1 VSELSRERY
10 ALLYGPT
17 AGDRIRL
24 ADTSLLIEVE
34 RDLCAGGDEAVFGG
48 GKVIRESMGQ
58 AVACRASGTP
68 DLVITGAVILDH
80 WGVVKADVGVRDGR
94 ITAIGKAGNPDIM
107 DGVHPDLVIGPST
120 EVMAGNGLILTAGG
134 IDCHVHMI
142 SPTQLPEALGGGI
155 TTLIGGGT
163 GPAEG
168 TKATTVTPGA
178 WNLARMLEATDAWPV
193 NIVLLGK
200 GNTVSEEALWEQ
212 LRAGAAG
219 FKLHE
224 DWGTTPAAIDA
235 CLSVSLAA
243 GVMTAIHT
251 DTLNEAGFVE
261 DTLAAIG
268 GRPIHAYH
276 TEGAGGG
283 HAPDIITVASQPNIL
298 PSSTNPTRPHTVN
311 TVDEHLDMLM
321 VCHHLNPAVPEDL
334 AFAESRIRP
343 STIAAEDILHDMGAI
358 SMIGSDSQAMGRI
371 GEVVIRT
378 WQTAH
383 AMKQRRGALGGYG
396 SVASDGGGARGADNA
411 RARRYVAKYTICPAI
426 AHGLDAHVGS
436 VEPGKLA
443 DLVLWHPAFFGVRPH
458 VVIKGGFIAWAAMGD
473 ANASIPTPQ
482 PVLPRPMWGAY
493 GKVPGRTSLTFV
505 SPAALEAGLA
515 DRLGLDRDL
524 VPVADVSGRGKADL
538 VNNDARPDIAVDP
551 DTFTVRINGEPVE
564 AAPAAE
570 LPMAQRYF
578 LF

>member
-1 VSELSRERY
+1 VTELSRSRY

-24 ADTSLLIEVE
+24 ADTDLLIEVE
-34 RDLCAGGDEAVFGG
+34 QDLCAGGDEAVFGG

-58 AVACRASGTP
+58 SRATRAEGAP
-68 DLVITGAVILDH
+68 DLVITGAVVLDH
-80 WGVVKADVGVRDGR
+80 WGIIKADIGVRDGR
-94 ITAIGKAGNPDIM
+94 IVALGKAGNPDIM

-120 EVMAGNGLILTAGG
+120 EIMAGNGLILTAGG
-134 IDCHVHMI
+134 IDCHVHLI
-142 SPTQLPEALGGGI
+142 CPQLLPEALGSGI
-155 TTLIGGGT
+155 TTVIGGGT

-178 WNLARMLEATDAWPV
+178 WNLARMLEATAGWPV
-193 NIVLLGK
+193 NVVLLGK

-212 LRAGAAG
+212 LRAGASG

-224 DWGTTPAAIDA
+224 DWGSTPAAIDA
-235 CLSVSLAA
+235 CLRVCQAA
-243 GVMTAIHT
+243 GVQAALHT

-261 DTLAAIG
+261 DTLAAIA

-283 HAPDIITVASQPNIL
+283 HAPDIITVASQPNVL

-371 GEVVIRT
+371 GEVIIRT

-383 AMKQRRGALGGYG
+383 VMKKRRGALSG
-396 SVASDGGGARGADNA
+396 DGAADNA

-426 AHGLDAHVGS
+426 AHGLDGQVGS

-458 VVIKGGFIAWAAMGD
+458 AVIKGGFVAWAAMGD

-482 PVLPRPMWGAY
+482 PMLPRPMWGAAPAVA
-493 GKVPGRTSLTFV
+493 GGTSLSFV
-505 SPAALEAGLA
+505 SPVALKEGLA
-515 DRLGLDRDL
+515 EKLGLDRDL
-524 VPVADVSGRGKADL
+524 VPVADVSARGKADM
-538 VNNDARPDIAVDP
+538 VNNDALPDIRVQP
-551 DTFTVRINGEPVE
+551 DTFTVRIDGEVIE
-564 AAPAAE
+564 AAPAIE